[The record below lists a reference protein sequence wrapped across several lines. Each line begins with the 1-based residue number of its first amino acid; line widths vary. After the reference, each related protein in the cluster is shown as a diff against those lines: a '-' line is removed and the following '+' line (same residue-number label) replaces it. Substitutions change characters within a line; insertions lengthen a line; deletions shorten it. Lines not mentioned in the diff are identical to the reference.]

1 MSYSATP
8 PRQSSS
14 RPSSNVTYLPL
25 KSRTAD
31 AVEAGSFRPI
41 PCDAGWTEELERRR
55 RAVARWRGSDVALK
69 ETMMRT
75 SRWI

>member
-8 PRQSSS
+8 PTSSPQ
-14 RPSSNVTYLPL
+14 PSSNVTYLPL
-25 KSRTAD
+25 KPRV
-31 AVEAGSFRPI
+31 VETVERGAARPV
-41 PCDAGWTEELERRR
+41 PFDPGWTEELERRR

>member
-8 PRQSSS
+8 PRTSFP
-14 RPSSNVTYLPL
+14 RPSSNVTYLPF
-25 KSRTAD
+25 KARAAET
-31 AVEAGSFRPI
+31 VENGSFRPL
-41 PCDAGWTEELERRR
+41 PCDPGWTEELERRR